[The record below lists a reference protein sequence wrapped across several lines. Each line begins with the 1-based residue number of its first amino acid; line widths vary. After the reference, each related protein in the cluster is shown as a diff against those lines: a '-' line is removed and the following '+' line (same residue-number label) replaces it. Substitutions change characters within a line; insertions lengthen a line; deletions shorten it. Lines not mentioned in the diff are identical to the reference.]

1 MSLVSDSWDSPGP
14 NSFLAAAKY
23 PIEAPNFDSWFRGA
37 NMMEQLESVAV
48 ELEAPHI
55 SATDR
60 KSEERGGGGAL
71 PLKDLPSMTHLHQ
84 PCSPQSLKLS

>member
-1 MSLVSDSWDSPGP
+1 VSLVSDSWDSPGP

-60 KSEERGGGGAL
+60 KSEEPGGGA
-71 PLKDLPSMTHLHQ
+71 PCPSKTCLQ
-84 PCSPQSLKLS
+84 